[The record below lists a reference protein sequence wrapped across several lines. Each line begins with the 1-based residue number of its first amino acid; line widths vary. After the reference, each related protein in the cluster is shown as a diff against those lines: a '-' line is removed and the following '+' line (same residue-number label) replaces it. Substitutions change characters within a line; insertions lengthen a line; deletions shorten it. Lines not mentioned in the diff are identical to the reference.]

1 VGEDA
6 RYEFLINY
14 SAEEREIDVA
24 ARGLELLTGV
34 ELGSFVT
41 LKPAGVAIIRHAMT

>member
-1 VGEDA
+1 MSEDA
-6 RYEFLINY
+6 RYEFLINHT
-14 SAEEREIDVA
+14 AEEREIDVA

-34 ELGSFVT
+34 EVGSRVT